1 MIPTMG
7 VEALNIATPST
18 PVRFVGLRAE
28 SVDAI
33 SWAPEVVVSTVA
45 STLMLAAETRSDMSE
60 ALT

>member
-1 MIPTMG
+1 MG
-7 VEALNIATPST
+7 VETVKTATPST
-18 PVRFVGLRAE
+18 AVRFVGLRAE

-33 SWAPEVVVSTVA
+33 SWATPEVVVSTVA